1 VSDFLTDLRYAA
13 RMARGS
19 PVLTA
24 AVVLSLGLAIGGNT
38 AVFSVVQAV
47 LLRPLPFRDPDRLVW
62 VWEKNPH
69 DDRPRNQ
76 VSWASFAAAREE
88 SGVFE
93 DIGAS
98 SDLICNLAGEQPPE
112 TVIGYRFSANFF
124 RVLGTEPL
132 LGRTFLPGED
142 AAGHDG
148 VVVLSHALWQRRFA
162 GDPSVVGRTLRVNG
176 EAHTVIGVMP
186 AAFQHPPFVQIWKP
200 LVLDPRQTEDPS
212 ARFLRVVGR
221 LRPGISVEEAGAAV
235 QSVQARLGGRY
246 PDSHRGWG
254 SLVAPIR
261 SRYTDDIRPALVTL
275 MGAMFF
281 VFLIACANVGHL
293 LLARTAARHREVAIR
308 AAMGAG
314 RGRLFRQFLTESAL
328 LALLGGG
335 MGLLLAWWGVDLLL
349 GLFPTGIANVAIPP
363 RMDQIRLDGVV
374 LMFTLVVSLVAGLA
388 AGFVPARDASRL
400 DLNETLKEAGRGGSG
415 TPRSRRFQSA
425 LVVTEVASALV
436 LVAGALLMV
445 RSFLRLQA
453 GDLGFEPDRVLTLRM
468 SLPDYRYSVPA
479 RRAAFIEE
487 VLAAVR
493 GVPGVEGAAETTFLP
508 LSGWSSS
515 RTFAVAGRAAPLRGQ
530 EPEAQFQCMS
540 EEYFRVMRIALRKGR
555 GFTAADGSG
564 APLVAVVNEAMVRR
578 FFPGEDPLGQ
588 RVDFRLRPVGAADTG
603 PMWREIVGVVGDVR
617 HQGLAQEPRPEIY
630 LPYRQEPVSLVALA
644 VRTGPPPEAMAAAVK
659 AAVWTIDPE
668 QPVVGV
674 MGLDRLASESVA
686 LRRLSTVVLATFAG
700 IALALAAVGLYGV
713 ISFSVARRT
722 REIGVRMALGARR
735 QQILAMVLR
744 QGLAVTLAGMAVG
757 VAAALALTR
766 VMGSLLY
773 GVSPTDATSLGAVVA
788 LLVTVALAASYAPA
802 RRATRVDPS
811 VALRGE

>member
-1 VSDFLTDLRYAA
+1 VRDFLMDVRYAA

-19 PVLTA
+19 PGITA

-38 AVFSVVQAV
+38 AVFSAVQAV

-62 VWEKNPH
+62 VWEKNPR
-69 DDRPRNQ
+69 DDRPRHQ
-76 VSWASFAAAREE
+76 VSWASFAAVRDE

-98 SDLICNLAGEQPPE
+98 TDLIANLAGEQPPD

-124 RVLGTEPL
+124 RVLGTEPI

-142 AAGHDG
+142 AAGRDH
-148 VVVLSHALWQRRFA
+148 VVVLSYALWQRRFA
-162 GDPSVVGRTLRVNG
+162 GDPAVVGRMLRVNG

-186 AAFQHPPFVQIWKP
+186 PAFQHPPFVQIWKP
-200 LVLDPRQTEDPS
+200 LVLDPRLTEEPG

-221 LRPGISVEEAGAAV
+221 LRPGVSVEEAGAAV
-235 QSVQARLGGRY
+235 QAVQARLGGRH
-246 PDSHRGWG
+246 PESHRGWG

-261 SRYTDDIRPALVTL
+261 SRYTDDVRPALVTL
-275 MGAMFF
+275 MGAMAF
-281 VFLIACANVGHL
+281 VFLIACANVAHL

-314 RGRLFRQFLTESAL
+314 RARLFRQFLTESAL
-328 LALLGGG
+328 LGLLGGG
-335 MGLLLAWWGVDLLL
+335 LGLLLAWWGVDLLL

-363 RMDQIRLDGVV
+363 RMDQIRLDGAV
-374 LMFTLVVSLVAGLA
+374 LAFTLAVSLIAGLV
-388 AGFVPARDASRL
+388 AGFVPAREASRL
-400 DLNETLKEAGRGGSG
+400 DLNETLKEAGRSGSG
-415 TPRSRRFQSA
+415 TPRGRRFQSA

-445 RSFLRLQA
+445 RSFLRLQE
-453 GDLGFEPDRVLTLRM
+453 GNLGFDPDHVLTLRM
-468 SLPDYRYSVPA
+468 SLPDYRYSTPA
-479 RRAAFIEE
+479 RRAAFVEE
-487 VLAAVR
+487 ALAGIR

-508 LSGWSSS
+508 LSGWSSG

-530 EPEAQFQCMS
+530 EPEAQFQCVS
-540 EEYFRVMRIALRKGR
+540 EDYFHVMRIALRKGR
-555 GFTAADGSG
+555 GFTAADRDG
-564 APLVAVVNEAMVRR
+564 APLVAVVNDTMARR
-578 FFPGEDPLGQ
+578 FFPGEDPVGQ
-588 RVDFRLRPVGAADTG
+588 RVDFRLRPAGAADTG
-603 PMWREIVGVVGDVR
+603 PAWREIVGVVGDVR

-630 LPYRQEPVSLVALA
+630 VPYRQEPVSLVALA
-644 VRTGPPPEAMAAAVK
+644 VRTSPPPEAMAAAVK
-659 AAVWTIDPE
+659 GAVWAVDPE
-668 QPVVGV
+668 QPVLGV

-686 LRRLSTVVLATFAG
+686 LRRVSMVVLVTFAG

-713 ISFSVARRT
+713 ISFSVTRRT

-744 QGLAVTLAGMAVG
+744 QGLTVTLAGVAFG

-773 GVSPTDATSLGAVVA
+773 GVSPTDAASLGAVVA
-788 LLVTVALAASYAPA
+788 LLVTVAAASSYAPA
-802 RRATRVDPS
+802 RRATRVDPA